1 MIQPVLLPLLVA
13 LLLAAPLTL
22 LMPISARAQSL
33 GVDVGGGNV
42 GVSVG
47 SGDAGISVG
56 SGGGSD
62 GGGSD
67 GGGERRSGGSTAI
80 PGPQDVTGSEQELAL
95 DAVRSAR
102 ALPLDQIVAA
112 ARHHTSGE
120 VIDARLIELRG
131 FLLYELKVIE
141 PGGDVAD
148 LYFYARSGKIVRT
161 N

>member
-1 MIQPVLLPLLVA
+1 MIQPVVLPLLVA
-13 LLLAAPLTL
+13 LLLAVPLL
-22 LMPISARAQSL
+22 LLGPVPARSQS
-33 GVDVGGGNV
+33 V

-47 SGDAGISVG
+47 GGDVGVSVGGGDAGLSVG
-56 SGGGSD
+56 SGGSD
-62 GGGSD
+62 GGEPE
-67 GGGERRSGGSTAI
+67 GGGGHGSGGSITI
-80 PGPQDVTGSEQELAL
+80 PDPQDVTGNEQELAL

-120 VIDARLIELRG
+120 VIDARLIEVRG

-148 LYFYARSGKIVRT
+148 LYFYARSGEIVRI

>member
-1 MIQPVLLPLLVA
+1 MSLIQPVFLPLLVA
-13 LLLAAPLTL
+13 LLLAAPVL
-22 LMPISARAQSL
+22 LLGPASARAQSL
-33 GVDVGGGNV
+33 GVSVGGGDV

-47 SGDAGISVG
+47 GSGL
-56 SGGGSD
+56 SGGGTD

-67 GGGERRSGGSTAI
+67 DGGERGSGGSTSSPDA
-80 PGPQDVTGSEQELAL
+80 GTGNEQELAL

-148 LYFYARSGKIVRT
+148 FYFYARSGKIVRT